1 MNRRSLLG
9 ILGWLIAA
17 AVATVT
23 STWAISLLG
32 EGLTQKVVSPM
43 SQADVDRALA
53 VATATGAPVTPSP
66 SPTEGATTPV
76 TPSPAATGSPVTPVT
91 PSPTATGGVTRA
103 FTVPGG
109 SFVVS
114 CDRDQASLLSWSP
127 AQGYAADDV
136 DRGPDREVKVE
147 FESEVDKVTV
157 KITCP
162 GGVPVP
168 SAKVHDD

>member
-1 MNRRSLLG
+1 MNRRSLIG

-53 VATATGAPVTPSP
+53 AATAPGRTVTP
-66 SPTEGATTPV
+66 
-76 TPSPAATGSPVTPVT
+76 T
-91 PSPTATGGVTRA
+91 PSPTGRITAPTPSPTGRIMSPSPSVTVTGGASRA

-109 SFVVS
+109 SFVAS
-114 CDRDQASLLSWSP
+114 CDGGLASLLSWSP

-147 FESEVDKVTV
+147 FESEADKVTV
-157 KITCP
+157 KITCS